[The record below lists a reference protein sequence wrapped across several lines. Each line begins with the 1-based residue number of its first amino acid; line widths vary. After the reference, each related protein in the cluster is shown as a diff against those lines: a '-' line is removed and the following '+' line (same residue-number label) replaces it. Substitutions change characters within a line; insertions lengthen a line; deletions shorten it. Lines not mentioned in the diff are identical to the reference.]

1 MENKHYEDLVMLS
14 QYVNGLQHLFEA
26 MPDGPINT
34 VEPIELVRLL
44 EPVTN
49 KLRNILQLTA

>member
-1 MENKHYEDLVMLS
+1 MENKYYEDLVMIS

-26 MPDGPINT
+26 MPDGQLDA
-34 VEPIELVRLL
+34 VEPIEMVRLL
-44 EPVTN
+44 EPVSN